1 MRVTKAIRFE
11 DLGLELR
18 LISEKTSEAS
28 TEALSLDRM
37 VLAAKALCP
46 VDTGAL
52 MASIRAERRGPL
64 ESAIIAGGGG
74 YVNPR
79 TLRPVDYARHVH
91 DGTSRT
97 PPRPFL
103 LQAVLAERLR
113 LAREIMELSGGLL
126 S

>member
-1 MRVTKAIRFE
+1 MMITKAIRFG

-18 LISEKTSEAS
+18 FLPTRVGEAS
-28 TEALSLDRM
+28 TQSLGLDRM
-37 VLAAKALCP
+37 VLAAKAYCP

-64 ESAIIAGGGG
+64 ESALIAGGG
-74 YVNPR
+74 YLNPR

-91 DGTSRT
+91 DGTSRI

-103 LQAVLAERLR
+103 LQAILVEQLR
-113 LAREIMELSGGLL
+113 FGWEIMKNSGGLM